1 MKKMVETLHTT
12 AQRLKNAPLVLN
24 TNGFFP
30 CKTCSNIL
38 TPDCYDDCIFVGDF
52 KHYKQRPGTD
62 IKEMPAFPLEQ
73 ILDEENARDRLVTV
87 AVYLAAITDYLQHMD
102 EYEKNREY
110 RNKYNTYPEDYS
122 I

>member
-1 MKKMVETLHTT
+1 MIESIHKLAAQVKNTPSET
-12 AQRLKNAPLVLN
+12 R

-38 TPDCYDDCIFVGDF
+38 TDDCFDDCMYEGDF
-52 KHYKQRPGTD
+52 EHYKQRPGTD
-62 IKEMPAFPLEQ
+62 IINLPAFPLEQ
-73 ILDEENARDRLVTV
+73 VLSEESPRNRLV
-87 AVYLAAITDYLQHMD
+87 AISIYLAAITDFLQHMD

-110 RNKYNTYPEDYS
+110 WNKYRSYPEDYS